1 MPSLAKKYA
10 ADLTAN
16 VLTSLIP
23 GGVAADDAGT
33 YLINFCN
40 RGTSDVTVRLAVT
53 DGNAADPADYLEF
66 DATIEAKGVLA
77 RHPVP
82 LGQGFLVFA
91 HASAAGVSVN
101 VIGRKEG

>member
-16 VLTSLIP
+16 VLTNLTP

-40 RGTSDVTVRLAVT
+40 RGTADATVRLAVT
-53 DGNAADPADYLEF
+53 SGDAAGPQDYLEY
-66 DATIEAKGVLA
+66 DAVIEAKGVLA

-91 HASAAGVSVN
+91 LASTAGVSVN